1 MACGSCS
8 REACLLLAA
17 RDHLAATPSSSSSV
31 PIAPPTPA
39 EDSHAS
45 HPSKVCFFT
54 SGRSIPLDVW
64 FRIGD
69 MLTDRCMA
77 AMAAATRA
85 CVEPMASEV
94 MWIRRAIRVWQN
106 LPGFSDSQRGGLVS
120 GATSRAA
127 YAARRTLLRGKR
139 AVLLGDR
146 REAGA
151 MVQIVQHCG
160 GMVVG
165 SHTAIG
171 TGSRRQSH
179 RGKGKDRSLS
189 EMLGVCN
196 LLLLCKGGGQRQ
208 HLPKLGEFVTFSAAW
223 LHASCTAGCQLPM
236 HRPGCPSTGSSYSLP
251 RSCIAPDGT
260 AEGSDLCCYAPRLLE
275 GLLVTSTGIPGRDA
289 LAATV
294 RALGGLY
301 TEELT
306 GDHTHLIAAAPA
318 EGPKFEFARAQQIPV
333 VSPGWLEETLRVGA
347 PMQERCFP
355 VRSYV

>member
-1 MACGSCS
+1 M
-8 REACLLLAA
+8 
-17 RDHLAATPSSSSSV
+17 PSSSSS
-31 PIAPPTPA
+31 APPAPPA
-39 EDSHAS
+39 PTDCHEGSAC
-45 HPSKVCFFT
+45 PKVCFFT
-54 SGRSIPLDVW
+54 SGRSLPLEVW

-69 MLTDRCMA
+69 MLADRCMA
-77 AMAAATRA
+77 ATAATARA
-85 CVEPMASEV
+85 FVEPMASEV
-94 MWIRRAIRVWQN
+94 MWVRRAIRVWQN
-106 LPGFSDSQRGGLVS
+106 LPGFSDSQRGGLFR

-151 MVQIVQHCG
+151 MVRIVRQCG

-165 SHTAIG
+165 SRTAIAVG
-171 TGSRRQSH
+171 TRRQSH
-179 RGKGKDRSLS
+179 RGKGADRSLT

-196 LLLLCKGGGQRQ
+196 ILLLCKRGGQPQ

-223 LHASCTAGCQLPM
+223 LPASCTAGCQLPM

-260 AEGSDLCCYAPRLLE
+260 AEGSGLCCYAPRLLE
-275 GLLVTSTGIPGRDA
+275 GLLVTSTGISGRDA

-318 EGPKFEFARAQQIPV
+318 AGPKFDFARAQQIPV

-355 VRSYV
+355 VRAYV

>member
-1 MACGSCS
+1 M
-8 REACLLLAA
+8 
-17 RDHLAATPSSSSSV
+17 
-31 PIAPPTPA
+31 
-39 EDSHAS
+39 
-45 HPSKVCFFT
+45 
-54 SGRSIPLDVW
+54 PLDVW

-69 MLTDRCMA
+69 LLTDRCMA
-77 AMAAATRA
+77 AMAATARA

-94 MWIRRAIRVWQN
+94 MWVNRAIRVWQN
-106 LPGFSDSQRGGLVS
+106 LPGLSDSQRGGLVDA
-120 GATSRAA
+120 ATSRAA

-151 MVQIVQHCG
+151 MVRIVQQCG

-165 SHTAIG
+165 SRTAVASG
-171 TGSRRQSH
+171 GSRRQSH
-179 RGKGKDRSLS
+179 RGKGADRSLT
-189 EMLGVCN
+189 EMLRVCN
-196 LLLLCKGGGQRQ
+196 ILLLCKGGGQR
-208 HLPKLGEFVTFSAAW
+208 HYLPKFGDFVTLSAAW
-223 LHASCTAGCQLPM
+223 LPASCTAGCQLPM

-260 AEGSDLCCYAPRLLE
+260 AEGSGLCCYAPRLLE
-275 GLLVTSTGIPGRDA
+275 GLLVTSTGIPSRDA

-306 GDHTHLIAAAPA
+306 GEHTHLIAAAPA
-318 EGPKFEFARAQQIPV
+318 SGPKFDFARAQQIPV

-355 VRSYV
+355 VRAYV